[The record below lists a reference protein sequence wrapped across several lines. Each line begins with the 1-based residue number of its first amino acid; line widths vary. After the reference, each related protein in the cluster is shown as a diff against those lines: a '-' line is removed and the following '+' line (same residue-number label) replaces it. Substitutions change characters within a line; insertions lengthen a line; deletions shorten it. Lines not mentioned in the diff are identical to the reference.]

1 MKKGHK
7 ISFLWLLII
16 SCCILFTACAK
27 EEETVEN
34 LPPWTLEKYSFTGMA
49 RENYLLED
57 EIAIISVGGIEEY
70 DADED
75 RIVFCSKTWSS
86 ENGEVSGGEL
96 IPLEDALLCERD
108 AEGHVKEMYFPY
120 DFDYTGEYIYSL
132 TEWTHHDA
140 KTQISEYVNTTIKIH
155 DKSGN
160 LIENRDISHLVTYE
174 ECEYNHYMEVR
185 EDGDIYL
192 FAGGEKGYILYLL
205 HQDGSDEKIAE
216 LEVNPENF
224 GAMASNQIR
233 CEGNTLYFINEKQV
247 FYIDDDNKVTQIAAI
262 EKAENL
268 VGANSEIGID
278 IAYNADFN
286 IYGYSFET
294 GESELLLKDEQVN
307 YDGYVGLFDTV
318 YIESRE
324 SLWGIVSHAFEGN
337 ILGHMYPSPNAGDIS
352 DRIVIRYVKLDPWQ
366 FSIQSEIA
374 DFNASNTEYYIETV
388 DLSGEE
394 DPLGTL
400 SNRIASGERFDFV
413 ELSAVDYTS
422 LANKGVLEDLNSYI
436 VNSDTVNSGDLEET
450 FLNALETNGAL
461 YEVAPYCYFYTVCVN
476 TEYLEQ
482 IGVKDAENGWNR
494 EQYIAYMQAVAPKV
508 SGAQLLANAL
518 PMDMNSFVNYSE
530 GTCDFTNEDFYSLLE
545 SCSVG
550 QTADMEDN
558 YEYVSEL
565 NTFRENHFLVLTLTP
580 NYICEVQ
587 NYIRQS
593 GDMALIGYPSEDG
606 SGRALLSPALSFG
619 MFAQSENKDV
629 VWEFLEVFLSYDY
642 QKKYQINFGALATRK
657 DVVDEMFA
665 MMSDTENFGNTY
677 LYGQNRILGEN
688 FESVVVEPLTAE
700 EVAEMEALI
709 YGTNERYQLNDTV
722 YNIIMEEA
730 AAYFMGQK
738 SVEEVAEIIENR
750 VSVYLEE

>member
-1 MKKGHK
+1 MKKRHK

-16 SCCILFTACAK
+16 SYCILFTACTK
-27 EEETVEN
+27 EEETIEN

-49 RENYLLED
+49 RENFLLED
-57 EIAIISVGGIEEY
+57 EIAIISVGGVEEY
-70 DADED
+70 DAYED
-75 RIVFCSKTWSS
+75 QIVFCSKTWSC
-86 ENGEVSGGEL
+86 ETGEVSEGAL

-108 AEGHVKEMYFPY
+108 SEGHVKEIYFSY

-132 TEWTHHDA
+132 SEWTHYDI

-155 DKSGN
+155 DKTGN
-160 LIENRDISHLVTYE
+160 LVENRDISHLVTYE
-174 ECEYNHYMEVR
+174 EYEYNHYIEVR
-185 EDGDIYL
+185 KDGDIYL
-192 FAGGEKGYILYLL
+192 FAGDEKGYILYLL

-216 LEVNPENF
+216 LEVNPETF
-224 GAMASNQIR
+224 SASSQIW
-233 CEGNTLYFINEKQV
+233 CAGNILYFISENQV
-247 FYIDDDNKVTQIAAI
+247 FYVDDNNKVVQIEAI
-262 EKAENL
+262 EKADNL
-268 VGANSEIGID
+268 IGANPEIGID
-278 IAYNADFN
+278 IAYNAGFN

-307 YDGYVGLFDTV
+307 YDGYVGLFSTV

-337 ILGHMYPSPNAGDIS
+337 ILGHMYPSSDAGDIS
-352 DRIVIRYVKLDPWQ
+352 DRTVIRYVKLDPWQ

-400 SNRIASGERFDFV
+400 SNRIAAGEKFDFV
-413 ELSAVDYTS
+413 ELSAVDYTA
-422 LANKGVLEDLNSYI
+422 LVNKGVLEDLNPYI
-436 VNSDTVNSGDLEET
+436 EVSDAVALGDLEET
-450 FLNALETNGAL
+450 FFKALEMDGAL
-461 YEVAPYCYFYTVCVN
+461 YEVVPYCYFYTICAD
-476 TEYLEQ
+476 TEYLEE

-494 EQYIAYMQAVAPKV
+494 EQYIAYMQAVAPKA
-508 SGAQLLANAL
+508 SGAQLLGNAIGL
-518 PMDMNSFVNYSE
+518 DIEAFVDYGE
-530 GTCDFTNEDFYSLLE
+530 ETCDFTNDDFYNLLE
-545 SCSVG
+545 SCNVG

-606 SGRALLSPALSFG
+606 SGRAMLSPALSFG
-619 MFAQSENKDV
+619 MFTQSEHKDA
-629 VWEFLEVFLSYDY
+629 VWNFLEVFLSYDY
-642 QKKYQINFGALATRK
+642 QKKYEMNFGAIATRK

-665 MMSDTENFGNTY
+665 MMSESEDFGDTY
-677 LYGQNRILGEN
+677 IYGQNRILGED
-688 FESVVVEPLTAE
+688 FGTTVVEPLTAE
-700 EVAEMEALI
+700 EISEMEELI
-709 YGTNERYQLNDTV
+709 YGTTARRMTNWTV
-722 YNIIMEEA
+722 YDIIMEES

-738 SVEEVAEIIENR
+738 SAEAVAEIIENR
-750 VSVYLEE
+750 VSIYLEE

>member
-1 MKKGHK
+1 MKRRYK

-16 SCCILFTACAK
+16 SCCIFFTACTK
-27 EEETVEN
+27 EEETIEN
-34 LPPWTLEKYSFTGMA
+34 LSPWTLEKYSFTGMA
-49 RENYLLED
+49 RENFLLED
-57 EIAIISVGGIEEY
+57 EIAIISVGGVEEY
-70 DADED
+70 DAYKDQ
-75 RIVFCSKTWSS
+75 IVFCSKTWSC
-86 ENGEVSGGEL
+86 ETGEVSEGAV
-96 IPLEDALLCERD
+96 IPLEDAFLCERD
-108 AEGHVKEMYFPY
+108 SEGHVKENYFSY
-120 DFDYTGEYIYSL
+120 DFDYMGEYIYSL
-132 TEWTHHDA
+132 SEWTHYDA

-155 DKSGN
+155 DKTGN
-160 LIENRDISHLVTYE
+160 LVENRDISHLVTYE
-174 ECEYNHYMEVR
+174 EYEYNHYIEVR

-192 FAGGEKGYILYLL
+192 FAGGEKGYIVYLL

-216 LEVNPENF
+216 LDVNPENF
-224 GAMASNQIR
+224 GAIASNQIR
-233 CEGNTLYFINEKQV
+233 CEGNSVYFISENQV
-247 FYIDDDNKVTQIAAI
+247 FYIDDNNKVVQIEAI
-262 EKAENL
+262 EKADNL
-268 VGANSEIGID
+268 IGSNPEIGID

-294 GESELLLKDEQVN
+294 GESELLLKDEQIN

-324 SLWGIVSHAFEGN
+324 SLWGMVHHGMDGC
-337 ILGHMYPSPNAGDIS
+337 ILGHMYPTPDTGDIS
-352 DRIVIRYVKLDPWQ
+352 DRTVIKYAKLDPWQ

-374 DFNASNTEYYIETV
+374 DFNASNKEYYIETV
-388 DLSGEE
+388 DLSNEE

-400 SNRIASGERFDFV
+400 SNRIAAGEKFDFV
-413 ELSAVDYTS
+413 ELSTVDYTS
-422 LANKGVLEDLNSYI
+422 LANKGVLEDLNPYI
-436 VNSDTVNSGDLEET
+436 ANSDAVNPEDLEET
-450 FLNALETNGAL
+450 FLNAMEKDGCL
-461 YEVAPYCYFYTVCVN
+461 YEVAPYCYFYTVCAN

-494 EQYIAYMQAVAPKV
+494 EQYIAYMQAVAPKA

-518 PMDMNSFVNYSE
+518 PMDMDSFVNYSE

-545 SCSVG
+545 SCSIG
-550 QTADMEDN
+550 QTDDMEDN

-606 SGRALLSPALSFG
+606 RGRAILSPALSFG
-619 MFAQSENKDV
+619 MFAQSENKDE
-629 VWEFLEVFLSYDY
+629 VWEFLEVFLGYDY

-657 DVVDEMFA
+657 DIVDEMFA
-665 MMSDTENFGNTY
+665 MMSDTENFGDTY
-677 LYGQNRILGEN
+677 LYGQNRILGED
-688 FESVVVEPLTAE
+688 FGSAVVEPLTAE
-700 EVAEMEALI
+700 EVAEIKTLI
-709 YGTNERYQLNDTV
+709 YGTNERYQIKDTV

-750 VSVYLEE
+750 VSIYLEE

>member
-1 MKKGHK
+1 MKKRHK

-16 SCCILFTACAK
+16 SCCILFTACTK
-27 EEETVEN
+27 EEETIEN

-49 RENYLLED
+49 RENFLLED
-57 EIAIISVGGIEEY
+57 EIAIISIGGVEEY
-70 DADED
+70 DAYED

-86 ENGEVSGGEL
+86 ETGEVSEGEP
-96 IPLEDALLCERD
+96 IPLEDAFLYERD
-108 AEGHVKEMYFPY
+108 SEGHVKENYYSY
-120 DFDYTGEYIYSL
+120 DFDYMGEYIYSL
-132 TEWTHHDA
+132 SEWTHYDA

-155 DKSGN
+155 DKTGN
-160 LIENRDISHLVTYE
+160 LVENRDISHLVTYE
-174 ECEYNHYMEVR
+174 EYEYNHYIEVR

-192 FAGGEKGYILYLL
+192 FAGGEKGYIVYLL

-216 LEVNPENF
+216 LDVNPENF
-224 GAMASNQIR
+224 GAIASNQIR
-233 CEGNTLYFINEKQV
+233 CEGNSVYFISENQV
-247 FYIDDDNKVTQIAAI
+247 FYIDDNNKVVQIEAI
-262 EKAENL
+262 EKADNL
-268 VGANSEIGID
+268 IGSNPEIGID
-278 IAYNADFN
+278 IAYNAGFN

-294 GESELLLKDEQVN
+294 GESELLLKDEQIN

-324 SLWGIVSHAFEGN
+324 SLWGMVHHGMDGC
-337 ILGHMYPSPNAGDIS
+337 ILGHMYPTPDTGDIS
-352 DRIVIRYVKLDPWQ
+352 DRTVIKYAKLDPWQ

-374 DFNASNTEYYIETV
+374 DFNASNKEYYIETV
-388 DLSGEE
+388 DLSNEE

-400 SNRIASGERFDFV
+400 SNRIAAGEKFDFV
-413 ELSAVDYTS
+413 ELSTVDYTS
-422 LANKGVLEDLNSYI
+422 LANKGVLEDLNPYI
-436 VNSDTVNSGDLEET
+436 ANSDAVNPEDLEET
-450 FLNALETNGAL
+450 FLNAMETDGCL
-461 YEVAPYCYFYTVCVN
+461 YEVAPYCYFYTVCAN

-494 EQYIAYMQAVAPKV
+494 EQYIAYMQAVAPKA

-518 PMDMNSFVNYSE
+518 PMDMDSFVNYSE

-545 SCSVG
+545 SCSIG
-550 QTADMEDN
+550 QTDDMEDN

-606 SGRALLSPALSFG
+606 RGRAILSPALSFG
-619 MFAQSENKDV
+619 MFAQSENKDE
-629 VWEFLEVFLSYDY
+629 VWEFLEVFLGYDY

-665 MMSDTENFGNTY
+665 MMSDTENFGDTY
-677 LYGQNRILGEN
+677 LYGQNRILGED
-688 FESVVVEPLTAE
+688 FGSAVVEPLTAE
-700 EVAEMEALI
+700 EVAEIETLI
-709 YGTNERYQLNDTV
+709 YGTNERYQIKDTV

-750 VSVYLEE
+750 VSIYLEE

>member
-1 MKKGHK
+1 MKKRHK

-27 EEETVEN
+27 EEEIIEN
-34 LPPWTLEKYSFTGMA
+34 LSPWTLEKYSFTGMA
-49 RENYLLED
+49 RENFLLED
-57 EIAIISVGGIEEY
+57 EIAIINIGGVEEY
-70 DADED
+70 DAYED

-86 ENGEVSGGEL
+86 ETGEVSEGEF

-108 AEGHVKEMYFPY
+108 AEGHVKEIYFFY

-132 TEWTHHDA
+132 MEWTHYDA
-140 KTQISEYVNTTIKIH
+140 ETQISEYVNTTIKIH
-155 DKSGN
+155 DKTGN
-160 LIENRDISHLVTYE
+160 LVENRDISHLVTYE
-174 ECEYNHYMEVR
+174 EYEYNHYIEIR

-192 FAGGEKGYILYLL
+192 FAGGEKGYIVYLL
-205 HQDGSDEKIAE
+205 HQDGSDEKITE
-216 LEVNPENF
+216 LEVDPETF
-224 GAMASNQIR
+224 SAIASRQIW
-233 CEGNTLYFINEKQV
+233 CAGNILYFISENQV
-247 FYIDDDNKVTQIAAI
+247 FYIDDNNKVVQIEAI
-262 EKAENL
+262 EKADNL
-268 VGANSEIGID
+268 IGANPEIGID
-278 IAYNADFN
+278 IAYNEDFN
-286 IYGYSFET
+286 IYGYSFEA
-294 GESELLLKDEQVN
+294 GESELLLKDEQIN
-307 YDGYVGLFDTV
+307 YDGYVGLFSTV

-337 ILGHMYPSPNAGDIS
+337 ILGHMYPSPDAGDIS
-352 DRIVIRYVKLDPWQ
+352 DRTVIRYVKLDPWQ

-400 SNRIASGERFDFV
+400 SNRIAAGEKFDFV
-413 ELSAVDYTS
+413 ELSAVDYTA
-422 LANKGVLEDLNSYI
+422 LVNKGVLEDLNPYI
-436 VNSDTVNSGDLEET
+436 EVSDAVALGNLEET
-450 FLNALETNGAL
+450 FFKALEMDGAL
-461 YEVAPYCYFYTVCVN
+461 YEVVPYCYFYTICAD

-494 EQYIAYMQAVAPKV
+494 EQYIAYMQAVAPKA
-508 SGAQLLANAL
+508 SGTQLLGNAIGL
-518 PMDMNSFVNYSE
+518 DIEAFVDYGE
-530 GTCDFTNEDFYSLLE
+530 ETCDFTNDDFYNLLE
-545 SCSVG
+545 SCNVG

-606 SGRALLSPALSFG
+606 SGRAMLSPALSFG
-619 MFAQSENKDV
+619 MFTQSEHKDA
-629 VWEFLEVFLSYDY
+629 VWNFLEVFLSYDY
-642 QKKYQINFGALATRK
+642 QKKYEMNFGAIATRK

-665 MMSDTENFGNTY
+665 MMSESEDFGDTY
-677 LYGQNRILGEN
+677 IYGQNRILGED
-688 FESVVVEPLTAE
+688 FGTIVVEPLTAE
-700 EVAEMEALI
+700 EISEMEELI
-709 YGTNERYQLNDTV
+709 YGTTARRMMNWKV
-722 YNIIMEEA
+722 YDIIMEES

-738 SVEEVAEIIENR
+738 SAEAVAEIIENR
-750 VSVYLEE
+750 VSIYLEE

>member
-1 MKKGHK
+1 MKKRHK
-7 ISFLWLLII
+7 ISFLWMLII
-16 SCCILFTACAK
+16 SFCVLFAACAK

-49 RENYLLED
+49 RENFLLED
-57 EIAIISVGGIEEY
+57 EIAIISVGGIGEY
-70 DADED
+70 DAYED

-86 ENGEVSGGEL
+86 ETGEVSEGEI

-108 AEGHVKEMYFPY
+108 SEGHVKENYFIY

-155 DKSGN
+155 DKTGN
-160 LIENRDISHLVTYE
+160 LVENRDLSHLVTYE
-174 ECEYNHYMEVR
+174 EYEYNHYIEVR
-185 EDGDIYL
+185 EDGNIYL
-192 FAGGEKGYILYLL
+192 FAGDEKGYTLYLL
-205 HQDGSDEKIAE
+205 HQDGSDEKITE
-216 LEVNPENF
+216 LEVDPENY
-224 GAMASNQIR
+224 GAVIR
-233 CEGNTLYFINEKQV
+233 CEGNTVYFINEKQV
-247 FYIDDDNKVTQIAAI
+247 FYIDDNNKVVQIEAI
-262 EKAENL
+262 EKADNL
-268 VGANSEIGID
+268 VGANLEIGID

-286 IYGYSFET
+286 IYGYSFEA

-307 YDGYVGLFDTV
+307 YDGYVGLFSTV

-324 SLWGIVSHAFEGN
+324 SLWGIVSHTFEGN
-337 ILGHMYPSPNAGDIS
+337 ILGHMYPSPDAGDIS
-352 DRIVIRYVKLDPWQ
+352 DRTVIRYVKLDPWQ

-400 SNRIASGERFDFV
+400 SNRIAAGEQFDFV
-413 ELSAVDYTS
+413 ELSSVEYTS
-422 LANKGVLEDLNSYI
+422 LANKGVFEDLNPYI
-436 VNSDTVNSGDLEET
+436 ANSETVNLENLEET
-450 FLNALETNGAL
+450 FLNALEMDGAL
-461 YEVAPYCYFYTVCVN
+461 YEVAPYCYFYTICAN

-482 IGVKDAENGWNR
+482 VGVKDAENGWNR
-494 EQYIAYMQAVAPKV
+494 EQYIAYMRTVAPKA
-508 SGAQLLANAL
+508 SGVQLLANAL
-518 PMDMNSFVNYSE
+518 PMDINSFVNYSD
-530 GTCDFTNEDFYSLLE
+530 GICDFTNEDFYSLLE

-606 SGRALLSPALSFG
+606 NGRALLSPALSFG
-619 MFAQSENKDV
+619 MFAHSEHKDV
-629 VWEFLEVFLSYDY
+629 VWDFLEVFLSYEY
-642 QKKYQINFGALATRK
+642 QKKYEINFGALATRK

-665 MMSDTENFGNTY
+665 MMSDTENFGDAY
-677 LYGQNRILGEN
+677 LYGQNCILGED
-688 FESVVVEPLTAE
+688 FGTVVVEPLTAE
-700 EVAEMEALI
+700 EVAEMETLI
-709 YGTNERYQLNDTV
+709 YGANERYQIKDTI

-738 SVEEVAEIIENR
+738 SAEEVAEIIENR
-750 VSVYLEE
+750 VSIYLEE